1 MRIAIVAPGAV
12 GGYFGVL
19 LARSGEN
26 VGALARGAHLHAIA
40 EHGLIAEGPR
50 GTFSARLDASDDAA
64 KLGVADIVLFAVKLY
79 GAAEAARSAAPLF
92 GPRTLGISL
101 LNGIDGH
108 EIMGRE
114 LPGRTVVGGSA
125 YVSAVIA
132 APGKLRY
139 TSDMSAITFG
149 APADGALRPK
159 ATAFIDSCRKA
170 GFKADMVDD
179 VMSSLWGKFIGLST
193 NAALTTAARLP
204 AGPLYGD
211 PDVMEVARALM
222 QEAAAVGRAAGAK
235 LPDDIVERSMT
246 NSTATSRRHVRLDV
260 PRLRQGR
267 AHRDRGHVGLHR
279 PRRTAARRADAAP
292 RHDLRAVE
300 TAPRRHTGNMRRE
313 AFCVEHQDAQSFEHE
328 FR

>member
-26 VGALARGAHLHAIA
+26 VAALARGAHLDAIA
-40 EHGLIAEGPR
+40 GHGLVADGPR

-64 KLGVADIVLFAVKLY
+64 KLGLADIVLFAVKLY

-92 GPRTLGISL
+92 GPQTLGISL

-108 EIMGRE
+108 EIIGRE
-114 LPGRTVVGGSA
+114 LPGHTVVGGAA

-139 TSDMSAITFG
+139 TSDMSAIVFG
-149 APADGALRPK
+149 TPADAALRAK

-179 VMSSLWGKFIGLST
+179 VMSNLWRKFVGLST

-211 PDVMEVARALM
+211 PDVMEVARALL
-222 QEAAAVGRAAGAK
+222 QEAAAVARASGAK
-235 LPDDIVERSMT
+235 LPDDIVEQSMT
-246 NSTATSRRHVRLDV
+246 S
-260 PRLRQGR
+260 
-267 AHRDRGHVGLHR
+267 
-279 PRRTAARRADAAP
+279 
-292 RHDLRAVE
+292 LRAFPPGMFASMYHDYAKGGPIEIEGMSGHIVRE
-300 TAPRRHTGNMRRE
+300 GRRLGVPTPHHATIYALLKPHRAGTPGR
-313 AFCVEHQDAQSFEHE
+313 
-328 FR
+328 

>member
-1 MRIAIVAPGAV
+1 M
-12 GGYFGVL
+12 L

-26 VGALARGAHLHAIA
+26 VGALARGARLHAIA

-125 YVSAVIA
+125 YVSAVIV
-132 APGKLRY
+132 APRKLRY
-139 TSDMSAITFG
+139 TSDMSAINFG
-149 APADGALRPK
+149 APADAALRAK
-159 ATAFIDSCRKA
+159 ATAFIDSCSKA

-179 VMSSLWGKFIGLST
+179 VMSSLWEKFIGLST

-211 PDVMEVARALM
+211 PDVVEVARALM
-222 QEAAAVGRAAGAK
+222 QEAAAVGRAAGAR

-246 NSTATSRRHVRLDV
+246 NL
-260 PRLRQGR
+260 PRLPAGMYASMYHDYAKCGPIEIEGMSGYIVREGR
-267 AHRDRGHVGLHR
+267 RIGV
-279 PRRTAARRADAAP
+279 PTP
-292 RHDLRAVE
+292 RHATIYALLKPHRAG
-300 TAPRRHTGNMRRE
+300 TPGT
-313 AFCVEHQDAQSFEHE
+313 
-328 FR
+328 

>member
-26 VGALARGAHLHAIA
+26 VGALARGAHLDAIA

-50 GTFSARLDASDDAA
+50 GSFSARLDASDDAA
-64 KLGVADIVLFAVKLY
+64 KLGIADIVLFAVKLY

-92 GPRTLGISL
+92 GAQTLGISL

-149 APADGALRPK
+149 APADAALRAK
-159 ATAFIDSCRKA
+159 ATVFIDSCRKA

-179 VMSSLWGKFIGLST
+179 VTSSLWEKFIGLSA

-211 PDVMEVARALM
+211 PDVIEVARALM
-222 QEAAAVGRAAGAK
+222 QEAAAVARAAGAK

-246 NSTATSRRHVRLDV
+246 NL
-260 PRLRQGR
+260 PRLPAGMYASMYHDYAKGGPIEIEGMSGYVVREGR
-267 AHRDRGHVGLHR
+267 RLSVPTPHHATIYALLKPHRAGT
-279 PRRTAARRADAAP
+279 P
-292 RHDLRAVE
+292 E
-300 TAPRRHTGNMRRE
+300 T
-313 AFCVEHQDAQSFEHE
+313 
-328 FR
+328 

>member
-26 VGALARGAHLHAIA
+26 IGALARGAHLHAIA

-64 KLGVADIVLFAVKLY
+64 KLGLADIVLFAVKLY

-114 LPGRTVVGGSA
+114 LPGHTVVGGSA
-125 YVSAVIA
+125 FVSAVIA

-139 TSDMSAITFG
+139 TSDMSAINFG
-149 APADGALRPK
+149 APADAALRAK
-159 ATAFIDSCRKA
+159 ATAFIDSCSKA

-179 VMSSLWGKFIGLST
+179 VMSSLWEKFIGLST

-204 AGPLYGD
+204 AGLLYGD

-222 QEAAAVGRAAGAK
+222 QEAAAVARAAGAK
-235 LPDDIVERSMT
+235 LPGDIVERHMTILLRLPAGMYASMYHDYAKGGPIEIEGMSGYIVREGRRFGVPT
-246 NSTATSRRHVRLDV
+246 PHHATIYALLKPH
-260 PRLRQGR
+260 R
-267 AHRDRGHVGLHR
+267 AGTPG
-279 PRRTAARRADAAP
+279 T
-292 RHDLRAVE
+292 
-300 TAPRRHTGNMRRE
+300 
-313 AFCVEHQDAQSFEHE
+313 
-328 FR
+328 

>member
-26 VGALARGAHLHAIA
+26 VGALARGAHLDAIA

-64 KLGVADIVLFAVKLY
+64 KLGLADVVLFAVKLY

-114 LPGRTVVGGSA
+114 LPGSTVVGGSA

-139 TSDMSAITFG
+139 TSDMSAINFG
-149 APADGALRPK
+149 APEDAALRAK

-170 GFKADMVDD
+170 GFKADMVDG
-179 VMSSLWGKFIGLST
+179 VTSSLWEKFVGLST

-204 AGPLYGD
+204 AGLLYGD

-222 QEAAAVGRAAGAK
+222 QEAAAVARAAGAK
-235 LPDDIVERSMT
+235 LPDDIVERHMT
-246 NSTATSRRHVRLDV
+246 IL
-260 PRLRQGR
+260 PRLPAGMYASMYHDYAKGGPIEIEGMSGYIVREGR
-267 AHRDRGHVGLHR
+267 RFGVPTPHHATIYALLKPHRAGTPG
-279 PRRTAARRADAAP
+279 T
-292 RHDLRAVE
+292 
-300 TAPRRHTGNMRRE
+300 
-313 AFCVEHQDAQSFEHE
+313 
-328 FR
+328 

>member
-26 VGALARGAHLHAIA
+26 VGALARGAHLDAIA

-64 KLGVADIVLFAVKLY
+64 KLGEADIVLFAVKLY
-79 GAAEAARSAAPLF
+79 GAAEAARSAVPLF
-92 GPRTLGISL
+92 GPQTLGISL

-114 LPGRTVVGGSA
+114 LPGHTVVGGSA
-125 YVSAVIA
+125 YVSSVIA

-139 TSDMSAITFG
+139 TSDMSAINFG
-149 APADGALRPK
+149 APADAALRAK
-159 ATAFIDSCRKA
+159 ATAFIDSCSKA

-179 VMSSLWGKFIGLST
+179 VMSSLWEKFIGLST

-222 QEAAAVGRAAGAK
+222 QEAAAVARAAGAK
-235 LPDDIVERSMT
+235 LPGDIVERHMTILLRLPAGMYASMYHDYAKGGPIEIEGMSGYIVREGRRFGVPT
-246 NSTATSRRHVRLDV
+246 PHHATIYALLKPH
-260 PRLRQGR
+260 R
-267 AHRDRGHVGLHR
+267 AGTPG
-279 PRRTAARRADAAP
+279 T
-292 RHDLRAVE
+292 
-300 TAPRRHTGNMRRE
+300 
-313 AFCVEHQDAQSFEHE
+313 
-328 FR
+328 

>member
-26 VGALARGAHLHAIA
+26 VGALARGAHLDAIA

-64 KLGVADIVLFAVKLY
+64 KLGEADIVLFAVKLY

-92 GPRTLGISL
+92 GPQTLGISL

-114 LPGRTVVGGSA
+114 LPGHTVVGGSA

-139 TSDMSAITFG
+139 TSDMSAINFG
-149 APADGALRPK
+149 APADAALRAK
-159 ATAFIDSCRKA
+159 ATAFIDSCSKA
-170 GFKADMVDD
+170 GFKAGMVDD
-179 VMSSLWGKFIGLST
+179 VMSSLWEKFIGLST

-222 QEAAAVGRAAGAK
+222 QEAAAVARAAGAK
-235 LPDDIVERSMT
+235 LPDDIVERHMT
-246 NSTATSRRHVRLDV
+246 IL
-260 PRLRQGR
+260 PRLPAGMYASMYHDYAKGGPIEIEGMSGYIVREGR
-267 AHRDRGHVGLHR
+267 RFGVPTPHHATIYALLKPHRVGT
-279 PRRTAARRADAAP
+279 PGT
-292 RHDLRAVE
+292 
-300 TAPRRHTGNMRRE
+300 
-313 AFCVEHQDAQSFEHE
+313 
-328 FR
+328 

>member
-19 LARSGEN
+19 LARSGET
-26 VGALARGAHLHAIA
+26 VSALARGAHLRAIA

-50 GTFSARLDASDDAA
+50 GTFSARLDASDDASR
-64 KLGVADIVLFAVKLY
+64 LGTADIVLFAVKLY

-108 EIMGRE
+108 EIIGRE

-149 APADGALRPK
+149 APADDALRAQ
-159 ATAFIDSCRKA
+159 ATAFIASCSKA

-179 VMSSLWGKFIGLST
+179 VT
-193 NAALTTAARLP
+193 
-204 AGPLYGD
+204 
-211 PDVMEVARALM
+211 
-222 QEAAAVGRAAGAK
+222 
-235 LPDDIVERSMT
+235 
-246 NSTATSRRHVRLDV
+246 LDV

-292 RHDLRAVE
+292 RHDLRPAE
-300 TAPRRHTGNMRRE
+300 TAPRRHAGTMRRR
-313 AFCVEHQDAQSFEHE
+313 AGRGRPQPLC
-328 FR
+328 

>member
-19 LARSGEN
+19 LAKSGEN
-26 VGALARGAHLHAIA
+26 VGALARGAHLHAIS

-50 GTFSARLDASDDAA
+50 GTFSARLDASDDAV
-64 KLGVADIVLFAVKLY
+64 KLGLADIVLFAVKLY

-92 GPRTLGISL
+92 GPQTLGISL

-114 LPGRTVVGGSA
+114 LPGHTVVGGSA

-139 TSDMSAITFG
+139 TSDMSAINFG
-149 APADGALRPK
+149 APADATLRAK
-159 ATAFIDSCRKA
+159 ATAFIDSCSKA
-170 GFKADMVDD
+170 GFRADMVDD
-179 VMSSLWGKFIGLST
+179 VMSSLWEKFIGLST

-204 AGPLYGD
+204 AGLLYGD

-222 QEAAAVGRAAGAK
+222 QEAAAVARAAGAR
-235 LPDDIVERSMT
+235 LPGDIVERHMTILLRLPAGMYASMYHDYAKGGPIEIEGMSGYIVREGRRFGVPT
-246 NSTATSRRHVRLDV
+246 PHHATIYALLKPH
-260 PRLRQGR
+260 R
-267 AHRDRGHVGLHR
+267 AGTPG
-279 PRRTAARRADAAP
+279 T
-292 RHDLRAVE
+292 
-300 TAPRRHTGNMRRE
+300 
-313 AFCVEHQDAQSFEHE
+313 
-328 FR
+328 